1 MRLEAQLERS
11 RRAAAE
17 RCSATAPARIQP
29 ARPGGPT
36 RTCRSQARRCVRS
49 GSGGVKRTMGVS
61 NERAGR
67 RRAGALR
74 FKLFTSNGT
83 DRHTGIL
90 TPFLR
95 PEYSERREKARREE
109 EAAGSFRYLPLRGK
123 ARRHRRGVLGGWGL
137 VRTQRELAPPLT
149 RHHGVRTATPRRDQP
164 KA

>member
-36 RTCRSQARRCVRS
+36 RTCQSQARRRCVRS
-49 GSGGVKRTMGVS
+49 GAGGKTNDGS
-61 NERAGR
+61 LKRAGGA

>member
-1 MRLEAQLERS
+1 M
-11 RRAAAE
+11 
-17 RCSATAPARIQP
+17 
-29 ARPGGPT
+29 
-36 RTCRSQARRCVRS
+36 RS
-49 GSGGVKRTMGVS
+49 GSGGKT
-61 NERAGR
+61 NDGR
-67 RRAGALR
+67 QHEGRLWNAGALR
-74 FKLFTSNGT
+74 FELFTSNGT